1 MLRGFRLTCNLDDI
15 LFGSEEET
23 FCKCSKQKGIDT
35 FGLQIAKSIT
45 CIKVK
50 AIIKARK
57 S

>member
-23 FCKCSKQKGIDT
+23 SCKCSKQKGIDT